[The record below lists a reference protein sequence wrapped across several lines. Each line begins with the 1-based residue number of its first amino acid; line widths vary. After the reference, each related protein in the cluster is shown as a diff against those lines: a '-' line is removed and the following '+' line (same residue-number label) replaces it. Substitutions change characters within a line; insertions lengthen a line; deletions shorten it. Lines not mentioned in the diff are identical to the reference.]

1 MSRLLVPALLVLAL
15 AAPAFAD
22 DALEKPVKTLVS
34 AVRYGKDDLALKSLD
49 GDSEGAVLLGDEWA
63 KGTGKQR
70 EEFASL
76 FHQLFAAIAFP
87 KLRANFEHL
96 ETTLFEPAKAAG
108 DKAEL
113 QSTIVI
119 LHPLK
124 KQEIKVKYEMHKAKD
139 GWKVV
144 DVTVL
149 GTGSPSM
156 LVGIRDE
163 QVRPIFKDGGWDKL
177 LSLMRDRLAQLK
189 AGK

>member
-1 MSRLLVPALLVLAL
+1 VLCLAL
-15 AAPAFAD
+15 PAMAD
-22 DALEKPVKTLVS
+22 EALEKPVKTLVS

-49 GDSEGAVLLGDEWA
+49 GDAQGAVLLGDEWGKA
-63 KGTGKQR
+63 TAKQR

-87 KLRANFEHL
+87 KIRSNFEHL
-96 ETTLFEPAKAAG
+96 ETTLYEPAKVDG

-113 QSTIVI
+113 TSTIVI

-124 KQEIKVKYEMHKAKD
+124 KQEIKVKYDMHKLKE

-149 GTGSPSM
+149 GTASPSM
-156 LVGIRDE
+156 LSSIKSD
-163 QVRPIFKDGGWDKL
+163 QVQPLFKDGGWDKL
-177 LSLMRDRLAQLK
+177 LQLMRDRLAQLK
-189 AGK
+189 AAK